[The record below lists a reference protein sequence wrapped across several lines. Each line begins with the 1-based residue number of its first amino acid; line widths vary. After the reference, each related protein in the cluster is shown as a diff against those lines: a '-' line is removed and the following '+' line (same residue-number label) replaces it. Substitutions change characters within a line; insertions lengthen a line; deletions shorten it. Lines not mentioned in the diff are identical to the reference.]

1 MQLFCFS
8 TAYKPNDKRE
18 QNGTEQKLLI
28 QKVSWS
34 WHILWLAER
43 ISLGQ
48 KKRPKRNTSLIWHAL
63 AMTGHNLA
71 SNHVERQVSDVL
83 SLPKRLYC
91 RFFENRSW
99 SSPFPTHAMR
109 SKGSLVRIGHL
120 KKKNPDGYLQPSVLI
135 RKMTFQFRKLGICFM
150 SSSWKD
156 TSTMEKLC
164 FIYDQTN
171 RDYKRGLSQTAFLE
185 GSQASRAEQG
195 VQSSSWS
202 FFTPAVYRQ
211 WLKVV
216 PVQYPRKCICY
227 SAC

>member
-120 KKKNPDGYLQPSVLI
+120 KKKSRWLFTTVGSDQKDDISIQEARNLFYVQQLERYIDDGKDMFYL
-135 RKMTFQFRKLGICFM
+135 
-150 SSSWKD
+150 
-156 TSTMEKLC
+156 
-164 FIYDQTN
+164 
-171 RDYKRGLSQTAFLE
+171 
-185 GSQASRAEQG
+185 
-195 VQSSSWS
+195 
-202 FFTPAVYRQ
+202 
-211 WLKVV
+211 
-216 PVQYPRKCICY
+216 
-227 SAC
+227 